1 MNLEE
6 QEEGIKLDKL
16 DYAII
21 KHLQLD
27 GRKSFTEISDD
38 LNVAVS
44 TIRNR
49 YNRLIEDKVLR
60 IIGRPDPEKM
70 GLHAYSRV
78 MISVKPAQKLNDVLS
93 VLSKLKEVSFL
104 AVTSGTFNIELNLMC
119 TNNNHLL
126 EIIDQ
131 INNIDG
137 VEAAQTTMYLNVLKW
152 GQ

>member
-1 MNLEE
+1 MNIEE
-6 QEEGIKLDKL
+6 QQESVKLDEL

-21 KHLQLD
+21 KHLQSD

-49 YNRLIEDKVLR
+49 YNRLIEDNILR

-78 MISVKPAQKLNDVLS
+78 MISVKPAKKLDEVLGL
-93 VLSKLKEVSFL
+93 VSKLKEISFL
-104 AVTSGTFNIELNLMC
+104 AVTSGKFNLELNVMC
-119 TNNNHLL
+119 TNNKHLL
-126 EIIDQ
+126 DIIDH
-131 INNIDG
+131 INHING
-137 VEAAQTTMYLNVLKW
+137 VDEVQTTMYLNVLKW

>member
-1 MNLEE
+1 MNIEE
-6 QEEGIKLDKL
+6 QQESVKLDEL

-21 KHLQLD
+21 KHLQSD

-49 YNRLIEDKVLR
+49 YNRLIEDNILR

-78 MISVKPAQKLNDVLS
+78 MISVKPAKKLDEVLGL
-93 VLSKLKEVSFL
+93 VSKLKEISFL
-104 AVTSGTFNIELNLMC
+104 AVTSGKFNLELNVMC
-119 TNNNHLL
+119 TNNKHLL
-126 EIIDQ
+126 DIIDQ
-131 INNIDG
+131 INHING
-137 VEAAQTTMYLNVLKW
+137 VDEVQTTMYLNVLKW